1 MATLL
6 LSVSLDSVI
15 LFHSFL
21 LPSLVKS
28 TPF

>member
-1 MATLL
+1 M

-21 LPSLVKS
+21 LPSLVKNTLS
-28 TPF
+28 KPR